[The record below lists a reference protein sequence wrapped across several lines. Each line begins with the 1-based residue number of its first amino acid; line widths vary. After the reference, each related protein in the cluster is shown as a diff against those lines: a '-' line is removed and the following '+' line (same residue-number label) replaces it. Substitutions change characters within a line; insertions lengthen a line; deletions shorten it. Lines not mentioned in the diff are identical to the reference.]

1 MIIYFFSSIQLCVCS
16 LVALSSLT
24 SASTTFY
31 NQTLQTSNA
40 THARSKRFLIFPP
53 ENAKSIARFAC
64 GYLGPIDIPLWQ
76 NINCLR
82 NFQFQY
88 PLPDKWATKFPTFP
102 GVRRSEGR
110 SLGDNTIDEEKV
122 KPDSSRKIAYEL
134 IEDMLNK

>member
-1 MIIYFFSSIQLCVCS
+1 MVIFYKCFSLHKSLFFCAF
-16 LVALSSLT
+16 VALS
-24 SASTTFY
+24 SASTTFL
-31 NQTLQTSNA
+31 NQTLEKSSD
-40 THARSKRFLIFPP
+40 THARSKRFLVFPP
-53 ENAKSIARFAC
+53 AGTLSVMKFVC

-88 PLPDKWATKFPTFP
+88 NLPASWATKFPTFP
-102 GVRRSEGR
+102 GLSRSEGR
-110 SLGDNTIDEEKV
+110 SFSDNTIDEEKI